1 MTTIS
6 RDDLEAKARQ
16 IVGTVEETAE
26 SAKQK
31 SMLAG
36 LVVVGVII
44 ATFYFGRR
52 RGGRNKTVVEVYK
65 V

>member
-1 MTTIS
+1 VTIS

-16 IVGTVEETAE
+16 IVGTVEEPAE
-26 SAKQK
+26 SVKQK
-31 SMLAG
+31 SMVAG
-36 LVVVGVII
+36 LVVVGVVLV
-44 ATFYFGRR
+44 AFYFGRR

>member
-1 MTTIS
+1 VTIS

-26 SAKQK
+26 SVKQK
-31 SMLAG
+31 SMVAG
-36 LVVVGVII
+36 LVVVGVVLV
-44 ATFYFGRR
+44 AFYFGRR

>member
-1 MTTIS
+1 MTIS

-16 IVGTVEETAE
+16 IIGTVEETAE

-31 SMLAG
+31 SMIAG
-36 LVVVGVII
+36 LVVAGVVLV
-44 ATFYFGRR
+44 AFYFGRR
-52 RGGRNKTVVEVYK
+52 RGSNNKTVVEVYK

>member
-1 MTTIS
+1 MTIS

-31 SMLAG
+31 SMAAG
-36 LVVVGVII
+36 LVAVGVVLV
-44 ATFYFGRR
+44 AFYFGRR
-52 RGGRNKTVVEVYK
+52 RGGRKSTVVEVYK

>member
-1 MTTIS
+1 VTIT

-26 SAKQK
+26 SVKEK
-31 SMLAG
+31 SMVAG
-36 LVVVGVII
+36 LVVVGVVLV
-44 ATFYFGRR
+44 AFYFGRR

>member
-1 MTTIS
+1 VTIT

-26 SAKQK
+26 SVKQK
-31 SMLAG
+31 SMVAG
-36 LVVVGVII
+36 LVVVGVVLV
-44 ATFYFGRR
+44 AFYFGRR

>member
-1 MTTIS
+1 MTIS

-26 SAKQK
+26 SVKQK
-31 SMLAG
+31 SMIAG
-36 LVVVGVII
+36 VVVAGVVL
-44 ATFYFGRR
+44 AAFYFGRR
-52 RGGRNKTVVEVYK
+52 RGKSNKTVVEVYK

>member
-1 MTTIS
+1 MTIS

-26 SAKQK
+26 SVKEK
-31 SMLAG
+31 SMVAG
-36 LVVVGVII
+36 LVVVGVVLV
-44 ATFYFGRR
+44 AFYFGRR

>member
-1 MTTIS
+1 MTIS

-16 IVGTVEETAE
+16 IVGTVEETAQ

-31 SMLAG
+31 SMVVG
-36 LVVVGVII
+36 LVAVGVVLVV
-44 ATFYFGRR
+44 FYLGRR
-52 RGGRNKTVVEVYK
+52 RGSNNKTVVEVYK

>member
-1 MTTIS
+1 MTIS

-31 SMLAG
+31 SMVAG
-36 LVVVGVII
+36 LVAVGVVLVV
-44 ATFYFGRR
+44 FYFGRR
-52 RGGRNKTVVEVYK
+52 RGSNNKTVVEVYK